1 MDMDFSEAEIQRYS
15 RHILLAEV
23 GGTGQAKL
31 RAAAVLVIGA
41 GGLGSPLALYL
52 AAAGVG
58 RIGIV
63 DDDVV
68 ELSNLQRQV
77 AHGMGDV
84 GQPKAASAATS
95 ARAINPGVVIDV
107 HPVRLGPDNVA
118 ALIGGYDIICDGSD
132 NFPTRFLVADACV
145 AAKRTLVSA
154 AVLRFEGQLSTFKP
168 HTGGPCYRCLYPE
181 APPDGMV
188 PSCGEAGV
196 LGAVTGVMGTLQ
208 ATEVLKEILGI
219 GESLSGRLLIWDAL
233 PVLFRTV
240 RFKRDLT
247 CAVCGP
253 NG

>member
-1 MDMDFSEAEIQRYS
+1 
-15 RHILLAEV
+15 
-23 GGTGQAKL
+23 
-31 RAAAVLVIGA
+31 
-41 GGLGSPLALYL
+41 
-52 AAAGVG
+52 
-58 RIGIV
+58 
-63 DDDVV
+63 
-68 ELSNLQRQV
+68 
-77 AHGMGDV
+77 
-84 GQPKAASAATS
+84 
-95 ARAINPGVVIDV
+95 
-107 HPVRLGPDNVA
+107 VRLGPDNVA